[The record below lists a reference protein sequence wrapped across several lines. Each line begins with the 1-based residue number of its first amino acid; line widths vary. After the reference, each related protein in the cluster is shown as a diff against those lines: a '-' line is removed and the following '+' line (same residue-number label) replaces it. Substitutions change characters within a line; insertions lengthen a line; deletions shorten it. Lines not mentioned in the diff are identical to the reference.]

1 MLLEY
6 YFLDNSIC
14 GVHFAEQP
22 QQDTKMDEH
31 TSETSPSNLVL
42 DDTAD
47 FQHNSRKNIFFI
59 VLVFLIGISNIL
71 QNQLTFNRS
80 NIKKNTEHIR
90 STYIL
95 YSNIN
100 GRCVDKE
107 RFFQESKTAI

>member
-1 MLLEY
+1 MPLEY

-14 GVHFAEQP
+14 VVHFAEQP

-59 VLVFLIGISNIL
+59 VLVLLIGISNIL
-71 QNQLTFNRS
+71 
-80 NIKKNTEHIR
+80 
-90 STYIL
+90 
-95 YSNIN
+95 
-100 GRCVDKE
+100 
-107 RFFQESKTAI
+107 